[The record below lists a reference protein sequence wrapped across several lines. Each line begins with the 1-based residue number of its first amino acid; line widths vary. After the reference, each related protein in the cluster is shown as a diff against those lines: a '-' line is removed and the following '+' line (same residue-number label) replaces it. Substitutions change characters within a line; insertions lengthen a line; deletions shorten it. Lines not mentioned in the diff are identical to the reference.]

1 MHTCVRI
8 PKLNRPFTRS
18 SINPPMHTHT
28 YMNLYIILSQTCIHP
43 SLHIDNQVLPTL
55 RFTCLCTSVLV
66 HIVRCIR
73 SIQFHVVACAIIA
86 YLHAYLTCIHAHTC
100 THTRIHAYMP
110 KCLHACMHT
119 YRHARIH
126 IFTKYIGVPI
136 YIFIYIYI
144 YTYIY
149 MVCKYLPEKTG

>member
-1 MHTCVRI
+1 
-8 PKLNRPFTRS
+8 
-18 SINPPMHTHT
+18 
-28 YMNLYIILSQTCIHP
+28 MNLYIILSQTCIHP

-119 YRHARIH
+119 YIQTCSHTHIYKIH
-126 IFTKYIGVPI
+126 RRTYI
-136 YIFIYIYI
+136 YYIYIYI
-144 YTYIY
+144 HIY
-149 MVCKYLPEKTG
+149 MVCKYFPEKNVKRIYYCLSGFPKYSNQISG